1 MGQKTKNSDKITVC
15 IYTICMRK
23 HLPTFYYLDH
33 FNEFIGYIEAHCA
46 ALLRPDD
53 RAFVNRFLV
62 QDRDT
67 QCVLVRALNRKSPFI
82 KIDSLEYAEINDER
96 TAIANCMN
104 NKWFISVTEE
114 HFTACLAQLTK
125 VDLLDL
131 LAQNS
136 TLKFTKSASKGALL
150 TLVQNGVAYREFM
163 DSELAKNIVY
173 RAIDDVLEYL
183 LFLFFGYLHG
193 RLNQFSMRDL
203 GIMRTRK
210 NVTAG
215 ARFKHCS
222 AATSAYF
229 WAKLKYRDKY
239 LANIP
244 IFVHNEF
251 IPTFIPPAD
260 LPEADGALALD
271 SKDEFCWSIGK
282 QLLAKVEP
290 EWLVPYGFSVEQK
303 EAFAWSYLAASR
315 HPKAQEKLFRLRY
328 AAGAKEEVEA
338 ELLAI
343 ISTPENEQILVFA
356 EDFLARKYHKKKTST
371 LTDWLRTAKRSYVF
385 EEVHKNRVERAV
397 VEFYTGQG
405 LVSYKTE
412 NELFKSLFGLVFW
425 DIMFAKNAPAG
436 NEFDTRPHYIIH
448 NNLYQECTAQVDGLL
463 KKLGTC
469 KALAKHVVQQATL
482 HYGKPNGIFRWH
494 KNIIKRLG
502 CLLQYSD
509 IKAVQGILFAM
520 AENYALYHDGFPDIM
535 VVEDNAL
542 RFEEIKATGDVLR
555 KNQLITMAKL
565 KECGFTVDITQVQWG
580 LNPQQPYV
588 VVDIETTGGRAE
600 QHRITE
606 IGIVKVING
615 QEVDRWQ
622 TLLNPQ
628 RMIPKNITQL
638 TGIDNALVADAPV
651 FAEIADELAHFT
663 QGCVFVAHNVNFDFS
678 FIKAEF
684 QRLDRHYSRPKL
696 CTVREMR
703 KAFPGLASYSL
714 ANLTRHFSIDM
725 TRHHRAMSDAV
736 AAAALL
742 HLVNEKR
749 AEYSVALDSGTVL
762 SELD

>member
-1 MGQKTKNSDKITVC
+1 
-15 IYTICMRK
+15 MRK
-23 HLPTFYYLDH
+23 NLPTFYYLDH
-33 FNEFIGYIEAHCA
+33 FNEFIGYIETHCA
-46 ALLRPDD
+46 ELLRLAD
-53 RAFVNRFLV
+53 RNFIAQFLV
-62 QDRDT
+62 QNRDT

-82 KIDSLEYAEINDER
+82 KLTTLEYAEIRNR
-96 TAIANCMN
+96 QAAITQCLD
-104 NKWFISVTEE
+104 NKWLLPISEAHLTV
-114 HFTACLAQLTK
+114 CLEQLTK
-125 VDLLDL
+125 PELIDL
-131 LAQNS
+131 LAQNP
-136 TLKFTKSASKGALL
+136 TLQVTKSAPKATLLALAQTEISYADFL
-150 TLVQNGVAYREFM
+150 C
-163 DSELAKNIVY
+163 SELASNMVY
-173 RAIDDVLEYL
+173 RAVDGVLEYL
-183 LFLFFGYLHG
+183 LFLFFGHLHG

-210 NVTAG
+210 HVTTG
-215 ARFKHCS
+215 ARFNHYA
-222 AATSAYF
+222 AATSAYY

-239 LANIP
+239 LANAPMLVNEEHIP
-244 IFVHNEF
+244 AF
-251 IPTFIPPAD
+251 IQPAY
-260 LPEADGALALD
+260 LAEADGEIARQ

-282 QLLAKVEP
+282 QLLAKKEP
-290 EWLVPYGFSVEQK
+290 EWLMPYEFSTEQK
-303 EAFAWSYLAASR
+303 EAFALAYLKASR
-315 HPKAQEKLFRLRY
+315 HPKAQEKFVRLRY
-328 AAGAKEEVEA
+328 AAGAIEEVETR
-338 ELLAI
+338 LLDI
-343 ISTPENEQILVFA
+343 IKQPDNEQILVFA

-397 VEFYTGQG
+397 VEFYEEQG
-405 LVSYKTE
+405 LVSFKTE

-425 DIMFAKNAPAG
+425 DILFDKNAPAG
-436 NEFDTRPHYIIH
+436 NEFDTRPHYIVY
-448 NNLYQECTAQVDGLL
+448 NNLYEACTAQVDDLL
-463 KKLGTC
+463 QSMETC
-469 KALAKHVVQQATL
+469 KQLAKHIVQQATV

-509 IKAVQGILFAM
+509 LKAVRGILYAM
-520 AENYALYHDGFPDIM
+520 ADNYALYHDGFPDIM
-535 VVEDNAL
+535 VVENNAL

-555 KNQLITMAKL
+555 KNQLITIGKL
-565 KECGFTVDITQVQWG
+565 KDCGFTVDITQVQWG

-615 QEVDRWQ
+615 KEVDRWQ

-628 RMIPKNITQL
+628 RMIPRNITQL

-651 FAEIADELAHFT
+651 FAEIADELASFT

-725 TRHHRAMSDAV
+725 SRHHRAMSDAV
-736 AAAALL
+736 AAAELL

-749 AEYSVALDSGTVL
+749 AQYSVALDTGTVL
-762 SELD
+762 TDIS